1 MELVNRYIHAV
12 TSRLTGRQREDIK
25 RELQGLIED
34 MLEERTGGRDASDAD
49 VEEVL
54 LELGDPQKLADQY
67 RGYGR
72 YLVSPEVFGS
82 YLSVLKIVLF
92 SIGIALTV
100 ASVFQMFTDPMDALG
115 HFLDYLASLFIGF
128 IQGFAWV
135 TIAFGLI
142 EYAGAKRIRMRK
154 GARSAWR
161 PADLPPLPDQRLS
174 IKRSDPIAS
183 LIFTILLGLL
193 FTSSLNLFG
202 VWHLPESGSMKIVP
216 FFNETVFR
224 GFLPVILAVF
234 ALSILKDILKMAAGK
249 WTPALI
255 GFEILVSLL
264 HFVLALFMF
273 NDSAIW
279 NPDFMRQMAESGIAP
294 AGSEA
299 FYNVSSIWS
308 RITGGFIY
316 LIGIVI
322 FIDMIT
328 AAVKAYRLR
337 TIYQR

>member
-12 TSRLTGRQREDIK
+12 THRLTGRQREDIK

-34 MLEERTGGRDASDAD
+34 MLEERTEGRDASAAD

-72 YLVSPEVFGS
+72 YLISPEVFGS
-82 YLSVLKIVLF
+82 YLAVLKIVLL

-100 ASVFQMFTDPMDALG
+100 ASAFQMFTDPMDALG
-115 HFLDYLASLFIGF
+115 HFLDFLASLFMGF

-135 TIAFGLI
+135 TLAFGLI
-142 EYAGAKRIRMRK
+142 EYSRAKRIRTGIRAK
-154 GARSAWR
+154 SAWK
-161 PADLPPLPDQRLS
+161 PADLPPLPDHRLS
-174 IKRSDPIAS
+174 IKRSNPIAS
-183 LIFTILLGLL
+183 LILTILLGLL

-216 FFNETVFR
+216 IFDETVFR
-224 GFLPVILAVF
+224 GFLPLILAVF
-234 ALSILKDILKMAAGK
+234 ALSIMKDILKMAAGK

-279 NPDFMRQMAESGIAP
+279 NPDFMRQMAESGITP

-308 RITGGFIY
+308 RTTEGFIY

-322 FIDMIT
+322 LADIIA
-328 AAVKAYRLR
+328 AAVKAYRFR
-337 TIYQR
+337 TIVRR